1 MEMCYDM
8 AFVMPKGY
16 VSMDEEEMMYVEGGE
31 GFSTTV
37 NRNMLGKNYC
47 MAFAAVVQ
55 NFCGGLSQV
64 RIAKEVYAHAKVYY
78 AGISNLAWMAACL
91 GGGVTTAILLD
102 ILIHASPVNMGGDS
116 FQRLVAFEL
125 IWNNI

>member
-1 MEMCYDM
+1 MCYDM

-16 VSMDEEEMMYVEGGE
+16 VSMDEDEMMYVDG

-37 NRNMLGKNYC
+37 NRNMLDKNYC
-47 MAFAAVVQ
+47 MAYAAVVQ

-78 AGISNLAWMAACL
+78 AGISNLAWMAALC
-91 GGGVTTAILLD
+91 GRIVVTVT
-102 ILIHASPVNMGGDS
+102 
-116 FQRLVAFEL
+116 
-125 IWNNI
+125 